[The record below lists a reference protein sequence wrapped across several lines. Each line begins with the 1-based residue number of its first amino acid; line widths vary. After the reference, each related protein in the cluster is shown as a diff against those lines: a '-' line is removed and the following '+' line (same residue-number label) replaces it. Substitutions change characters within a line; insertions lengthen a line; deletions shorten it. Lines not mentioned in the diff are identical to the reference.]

1 MTDGTRSNS
10 GSDLRILVVGAGIAG
25 LGAARALRQRGFA
38 PDVVERESAWAP
50 TGAGIYL
57 PGNTARALRALGLES
72 AVIERAA
79 PIPDQR
85 ICDHRGNLLASI
97 DVATMWRDVGP
108 CLALHRADLHE
119 VLAFHGDPVPV
130 RFGVSP
136 RTFRQ
141 HDGTVTVEFD
151 DGSTSHYDLVVGA
164 DGIHSQVRQLVVG
177 AGVVR
182 PVGQLAWRFVT
193 ECPPAVTTWTV
204 LFGRRVSFLAVPIG
218 QGKVYCYCDAIP
230 NSAPRQEGDDV
241 SRQLARLLAGFAGP
255 VPVILD
261 MLRPNDAVYV
271 APIEEVILDEWARG
285 SVLLIGDAAHAISPN
300 MAQGAAMALE
310 DGLVLAEYLACRAWN
325 HGDDWRDSR
334 LAAALVRN
342 GSSLRRTA
350 GIAPATCHQ
359 PSGTWCCADG
369 GETSSRPTTARF
381 STSPDGAETIE
392 HLDSVPP
399 GARHYCRP
407 RPQGCSRLSHPL

>member
-1 MTDGTRSNS
+1 VTNGTRSNS

-25 LGAARALRQRGFA
+25 LGAARALRQSGFA

-79 PIPDQR
+79 LIPHQRMCDQ
-85 ICDHRGNLLASI
+85 RGNLLTDI

-108 CLALHRADLHE
+108 CLALHRSDLHE

-141 HDGTVTVEFD
+141 RNGTVTVEFG
-151 DGSTSHYDLVVGA
+151 DGSTGHYDLVLGA

-204 LFGRRVSFLAVPIG
+204 LFGHRVSFLAVPIG
-218 QGKVYCYCDAIP
+218 QGKVYCYCDALP
-230 NSAPRQEGDDV
+230 NNAHWQEVDDV
-241 SRQLARLLAGFAGP
+241 TGQLIRLLAGFTGP
-255 VPVILD
+255 VPAILN
-261 MLRPNDAVYV
+261 MLRRNDTVYV
-271 APIEEVILDEWARG
+271 APIEEVILDEWSRG
-285 SVLLIGDAAHAISPN
+285 SVLLIGDAAHATSPN

-310 DGLVLAEYLACRAWN
+310 DALVLAECLASGRGIADALATFEARRRPRTQWVLAQT
-325 HGDDWRDSR
+325 HRRDRTRNLPS
-334 LAAALVRN
+334 ALRSPV
-342 GSSLRRTA
+342 LRRWGRNIFHA
-350 GIAPATCHQ
+350 NY
-359 PSGTWCCADG
+359 
-369 GETSSRPTTARF
+369 RPL
-381 STSPDGAETIE
+381 
-392 HLDSVPP
+392 LDLP
-399 GARHYCRP
+399 
-407 RPQGCSRLSHPL
+407 

>member
-1 MTDGTRSNS
+1 VTDSARRNNAS
-10 GSDLRILVVGAGIAG
+10 GLRILVVGAGIAG

-79 PIPDQR
+79 LIPHQR
-85 ICDHRGNLLASI
+85 MCDYRGNLLTDI

-119 VLAFHGDPVPV
+119 VLASHGDPVPV
-130 RFGVSP
+130 RLGVSP

-141 HDGTVTVEFD
+141 RNGTVTVEFD
-151 DGSTSHYDLVVGA
+151 DGSMSHYDLVLGA

-218 QGKVYCYCDAIP
+218 GGKVYCYCDALAD
-230 NSAPRQEGDDV
+230 SAPGQEADDV
-241 SRQLARLLAGFAGP
+241 TGQLARLLAGFAGP

-285 SVLLIGDAAHAISPN
+285 SVLLIGDAAHATSPN

-310 DGLVLAEYLACRAWN
+310 DGLVLAECLASA
-325 HGDDWRDSR
+325 GGVSET
-334 LAAALVRN
+334 LLKFQA
-342 GSSLRRTA
+342 RR
-350 GIAPATCHQ
+350 
-359 PSGTWCCADG
+359 
-369 GETSSRPTTARF
+369 
-381 STSPDGAETIE
+381 
-392 HLDSVPP
+392 
-399 GARHYCRP
+399 RP
-407 RPQGCSRLSHPL
+407 RTQWVLAQTHRRDRTRNLPPAPRNLVLRGWGRTIFHANYRPLLDLP

>member
-1 MTDGTRSNS
+1 MTDSGRSNNGS
-10 GSDLRILVVGAGIAG
+10 GLRILVVGAGIAG

-79 PIPDQR
+79 LIPHQR
-85 ICDHRGNLLASI
+85 MCDYRGNLLTDI

-108 CLALHRADLHE
+108 CLAVHRADLHE

-130 RFGVSP
+130 RLGVSP
-136 RTFRQ
+136 QTFTQ
-141 HDGTVTVEFD
+141 QNGTVTVEFN
-151 DGSTSHYDLVVGA
+151 DGITSHYDLVLGA

-182 PVGQLAWRFVT
+182 PVGQLAWRFIT

-218 QGKVYCYCDAIP
+218 GGKVYCYCDAFT
-230 NSAPRQEGDDV
+230 NSAPGQEADDV
-241 SRQLARLLAGFAGP
+241 TGHLARLLAGFAGP

-285 SVLLIGDAAHAISPN
+285 SVLLIGDAAHATSPN

-310 DGLVLAEYLACRAWN
+310 DGLVLAECLASASGVTETLVKFQARRRPRTQWVLAQT
-325 HGDDWRDSR
+325 HRRDR
-334 LAAALVRN
+334 TRNLPPAPRNLV
-342 GSSLRRTA
+342 LRRWGRTIFHA
-350 GIAPATCHQ
+350 NYQ
-359 PSGTWCCADG
+359 PL
-369 GETSSRPTTARF
+369 
-381 STSPDGAETIE
+381 
-392 HLDSVPP
+392 LDLP
-399 GARHYCRP
+399 
-407 RPQGCSRLSHPL
+407 